1 MNPRIIPAA
10 VILIDAWFGFFTVNF
25 TIIVYNISKKTNCF
39 PKYFTA
45 IRKAVYKS
53 TETKYFSPPVRR
65 VIKAQGQ
72 NEDSSKLSYI
82 MKKYDK
88 RKILLFIR

>member
-1 MNPRIIPAA
+1 MFCTLCQFLCGNFIE
-10 VILIDAWFGFFTVNF
+10 FSTVHF
-25 TIIVYNISKKTNCF
+25 LIIVYNISKKTTCF

-72 NEDSSKLSYI
+72 NEDSSESSYT
-82 MKKYDK
+82 MRKYDK